1 MRKLLFHT
9 FLILFISGTCYSV
22 AQAQIATPEKNVK
35 SPLSPVV
42 KIDSRTN
49 KLANSK
55 EIQLSDFHYEPE
67 DQNTNGGKNQSG
79 FIHAL
84 QTKPGLSFLSS
95 GIVPGSGQAV
105 NHKWVRAGI
114 YFLAEAAAI
123 TIHIDRMNTAR
134 QQEDAYHKF
143 VNSNWSVVN
152 YAKWLVDYYNQH
164 HEGANIQYNDLGN
177 NLNDG
182 PAYNTSVDWKR
193 VDLNKL
199 HTLEKKTYYYYPDR
213 PHGEI
218 FSHELPDYGSQQ
230 YYELVSKYFQFGTG
244 WRDFGTNR
252 NGQPL
257 DNIYALNWDGTD
269 MPANF
274 FKGAD
279 KAAQFNDNYRLA
291 GDMLT
296 LLIVNHIISA
306 FDAYFTVKLNQ
317 NKLQAHASMLG
328 NDGGYVALT
337 YRF

>member
-9 FLILFISGTCYSV
+9 FLTLIFSGTINYT
-22 AQAQIATPEKNVK
+22 AQAQTSKPGKNVNTH
-35 SPLSPVV
+35 LSPVV
-42 KIDSRTN
+42 KKDYQSHQPTH
-49 KLANSK
+49 SDD
-55 EIQLSDFHYEPE
+55 IQRSDFHYEPVNPK
-67 DQNTNGGKNQSG
+67 NTGGRNQSG

-84 QTKPGLSFLSS
+84 QTKPGLAFLSS
-95 GIVPGSGQAV
+95 GIVPGTGQAV

-114 YFLAEAAAI
+114 YFLVEAAAI
-123 TIHIDRMNTAR
+123 TINIDRMNTAR

-143 VNSNWSVVN
+143 ANSNWSVVN
-152 YAKWLVDYYNQH
+152 YAKWLVDYHNK
-164 HEGANIQYNDLGN
+164 HEGTNIQYNDLGN

-182 PAYNTSVDWKR
+182 PAYDISKDWPR
-193 VDLNKL
+193 VNLNKL
-199 HTLEKKTYYYYPDR
+199 RDLEKKTYYYYPDGH
-213 PHGEI
+213 HGEI

-257 DNIYALNWDGTD
+257 DNIYALNWDGSD

-306 FDAYFTVKLNQ
+306 FDAYFSVKLNQ
-317 NKLQAHASMLG
+317 NKLQAHASMLSK
-328 NDGGYVALT
+328 DSGYLALT